1 MPSYI
6 LRNLP
11 PDLWARFKSR
21 SEQEGIPMRALMLKL
36 IELYASGQIAVQAT
50 QPTECDHQH
59 ACGRICLLHKGH
71 GGHHKDAEGI
81 HWAP

>member
-1 MPSYI
+1 
-6 LRNLP
+6 
-11 PDLWARFKSR
+11 
-21 SEQEGIPMRALMLKL
+21 MRALMLKL